1 MTENLLAVPVYL
13 DVLRLEKPMRVA
25 GPLLDFTRLPWT
37 NSPAHRDSPFL
48 SETIAAAA
56 FEDQHQL
63 QPGLH
68 FHWSLPLALT
78 KTSSIGIVYRQ
89 SFQSVFG
96 KGAQAND
103 GTSGDK
109 LNGDNLWSA
118 LVNQGWLQV
127 IDERIGMARA
137 TLPNEEKLI
146 AWLEE
151 KAPNDAQAVLKLLRT
166 SVFPPV
172 PNRWLLSRIVDGKSP
187 TIKMIESD
195 YLWPVGQERI
205 GADPMADHFTI
216 YPQITDNPDEQPYR
230 FLGRAYDWGSDAP
243 QDSPEYLDT
252 PLTVAGYGE
261 PAFAAFYPICRS
273 VFGYYDPT
281 PTQEEQE
288 QFELIGLYA
297 DPAHDYF
304 RIFVDAFKTNWQADH
319 QTEDATDAQQQRQQV
334 DYLYL
339 DLLDAIHRQLRL
351 DIPIAAPQNDLQNI
365 GPDEGVVASDGAP
378 QNAWEYLQQHR
389 WIDEQGQLLPKAYS
403 TTTVVGGPF
412 QTRASD
418 IRKLLN
424 GAIEAQMPDRLI
436 CYARVDC
443 PADESALPA
452 VDSDKIKIAIGN
464 SPTEALSALLASEIS
479 ADRKSTIEDQLE
491 AIQFASKL
499 QQTSV
504 DTGPVFEAARHE
516 KEFHAVAAGQ
526 RWRIKAQR
534 EADRKAGQVA
544 EDEQVTLPE
553 ALANEL
559 NQLNRLEDDKY
570 RNDAAIDSLR
580 RQIYADWCWYLK
592 MESGVKEIDDAPD
605 FGLVPDAPQ
614 FGAQVGKAYLPKRR
628 PTPPFGTHVGQPE
641 AENTASAEPTL
652 AAENLYVIANRG
664 LVSDFK
670 AFISDEIDNQLTM
683 LLRQMEQ
690 SKQKVA
696 EQLIAVQAAL
706 LEHQV
711 ASQFL
716 LESDIV
722 DWGGFTAAV
731 SQFGDPTQSLPAPDH
746 RAVYLLA
753 INERLAARAPMGWPQ
768 NVAISS
774 EYQSLGQLADALAKS
789 SGEDAP
795 ASLLDSLLLRANR
808 LALEA
813 HCPGLIKHRPAV
825 ELVAR
830 AASRFWRPNDPVVLI
845 GGFDPTPRHQ
855 DIRNSLPA
863 RLLSLDGE
871 QYSDDLEGFMRFRSF
886 LEQALFQ
893 GNVTNGRAPSWHP
906 VFLAWDIAFS
916 QAHLAQEHYGQDYLL
931 SNYALGNTDFE
942 VAQAGIKIQPRQSGQ
957 ARQATTY
964 DSPIPFYGRSLLTPS
979 ARLSL
984 KKTIINRLVPIL
996 YRQFVDESG
1005 KSGNGQQATLAL
1017 FGDWLKGID
1026 PQVTNLP
1033 VQNPDFSDEQQI
1045 RQWLANELEL
1055 QNDTDAKLV
1064 QHLLAY
1070 LQPNSPLPILQQF
1083 LNETSG
1089 ADLAGN
1095 IDPFLDW
1102 TEARSHIKA
1111 SYAAQRLASLDEPL
1125 DSALLDDD
1133 QVHGDFVAQLQSY
1146 LGESLQRF
1154 YTEKNIQADQ
1164 QADYLDDHYNEV
1176 IGWYQPQVREAM
1188 HLTVEIRA
1196 YQALLGIKGLTQ
1208 AMSGFGDALIM
1219 RHQAFQL
1226 PVYNPFPLDSDDAFT
1241 AKVREAVQTANK
1253 VAPSEYLPFSP
1264 WRANKTAMSEL
1275 ELLDNWGR
1283 YWPPDLAPDLEDFT
1297 VQTTN
1302 TLPDVGETPGQ
1313 EFAMPPRLAQ
1323 GARLAFRWLA
1333 ASSEIEEM
1341 NDHPASN
1348 PICGWVT
1355 PNNLDDSLMIYAA
1368 EGDAL
1373 GSIDEGG
1380 QWRTFPGNRGPII
1393 PADIANPH
1401 LAQLVQWL
1409 CAQGQDFLADFL
1421 STLDMAQENMEPE
1434 SFAQHEALALLMGHP
1449 LALVRADVRLQLQE
1463 SPAINMSERTMQG
1476 DVQSYINYKN
1486 AGANGPPPPRHTF
1499 DFEAVQVPL
1508 RLGEFHR
1515 LNDGLAGYWLE
1526 DGNGRYANDTFY
1538 ALQTVPTP
1546 GLSPQIITRHQ
1557 ANSEDRDESQFLI
1570 ALSLDENAPLTISML
1585 IDPRAPIHA
1594 TTGILPVKTLYIP
1607 TDQYETAI
1615 QRMQVAFLTA
1625 PLLAP
1630 ELGLE
1635 LSLPTEPGYDWNWV
1649 QLKGQH
1655 WSTISGQGTIRQHQL
1670 ADAFGAA
1677 SGLLWQVLLQQGWL
1691 EALNAD
1697 TARMVA
1703 EDQRPNKALP
1713 APFDQAQEAVELL
1726 FHRLRIRPF
1735 DSKAHFDGTQHIREG
1750 WLRLSP
1756 TARTRQKA

>member
-1 MTENLLAVPVYL
+1 MTDILLAVPVYL
-13 DVLRLEKPMRVA
+13 DVLRLEEPMKVA
-25 GPLLDFTRLPWT
+25 GPLLDFTKLPWA
-37 NSPAHRDSPFL
+37 NSPAHKDRPYL
-48 SETIAAAA
+48 SETMAAEA

-96 KGAQAND
+96 KGTPAND
-103 GTSGDK
+103 KISGDTVW
-109 LNGDNLWSA
+109 GE
-118 LVNQGWLQV
+118 LVQSGWLQM

-137 TLPNEEKLI
+137 TLPNRKELI

-151 KAPNDAQAVLKLLRT
+151 KTPNYAQAILKLLHT

-172 PNRWLLSRIVDGKSP
+172 PNRWLLSRIVDGKPP
-187 TIKMIESD
+187 TTQVIESD
-195 YLWPVGQERI
+195 YLWPAGQERI
-205 GADPMADHFTI
+205 GNDPMSDHFTI
-216 YPQITDNPDEQPYR
+216 YPRITDRPDEQPYR
-230 FLGRAYDWGSDAP
+230 YLGRAYDLGADAS
-243 QDSPEYLDT
+243 QDSPDYLDT

-273 VFGYYDPT
+273 VFGYYDPA
-281 PTQEEQE
+281 PPQEDRE
-288 QFELIGLYA
+288 QFELIGFYA

-319 QTEDATDAQQQRQQV
+319 QTDEAADAKQRQQV
-334 DYLYL
+334 GYLYL
-339 DLLDAIHRQLRL
+339 DLLDAVHRQLRL
-351 DIPIAAPQNDLQNI
+351 DIPIAAPQDELQSV

-378 QNAWEYLQQHR
+378 QNAWEYLQEHR

-403 TTTVVGGPF
+403 TTTAVGEPF
-412 QTRASD
+412 QTRTND
-418 IRKLLN
+418 IRQRLN
-424 GAIEAQMPDRLI
+424 EAIETQMPDRLI

-443 PADESALPA
+443 PADESTLPA
-452 VDSDKIKIAIGN
+452 VDSQQIKIAIGN

-479 ADRKSTIEDQLE
+479 ADRKSIIEDQLE

-516 KEFHAVAAGQ
+516 KQFHAVAAGQ

-534 EADRKAGQVA
+534 EAGKTAGQVA
-544 EDEQVTLPE
+544 DDQQVTLPE

-559 NQLNRLEDDKY
+559 NLLNRLEDERY
-570 RNDAAIDSLR
+570 RNGAAVDSLR

-592 MESGVKEIDDAPD
+592 LESGVKGGGDAPD
-605 FGLVPDAPQ
+605 FSLLPDTPQ
-614 FGAQVGKAYLPKRR
+614 FGVQVGNAYLPKRR
-628 PTPPFGTHVGQPE
+628 PRPPFGTHVGQPD
-641 AENTASAEPTL
+641 AEYSTSAEPTL
-652 AAENLYVIANRG
+652 EAGSLYGIAKRR
-664 LVSDFK
+664 LLRDFK
-670 AFISDEIDNQLTM
+670 AFISDEIDGQLAALINQ
-683 LLRQMEQ
+683 Q
-690 SKQKVA
+690 KQTKQA
-696 EQLIAVQAAL
+696 LENQFTAVQSDL
-706 LEHQV
+706 LAYQSE
-711 ASQFL
+711 SQFL

-722 DWGGFTAAV
+722 DWDKFTAAV
-731 SQFGDPTQSLPAPDH
+731 APFLDSRQGLPAPES
-746 RAVYLLA
+746 RVAYLQAVNKLMA
-753 INERLAARAPMGWPQ
+753 G
-768 NVAISS
+768 SS
-774 EYQSLGQLADALAKS
+774 DGSHC
-789 SGEDAP
+789 
-795 ASLLDSLLLRANR
+795 LRANR
-808 LALEA
+808 LALETRF
-813 HCPGLIKHRPAV
+813 PGLIKHRPAL
-825 ELVAR
+825 ELIPG

-863 RLLSLDGE
+863 RLLRLDSE
-871 QYSDDLEGFMRFRSF
+871 QFGSDPDGFMRFRSF
-886 LEQALFQ
+886 LEQELFQ
-893 GNVTNGRAPSWHP
+893 GSVTNVQASSWHP
-906 VFLAWDIAFS
+906 VFLAWDFAFS
-916 QAHLAQEHYGQDYLL
+916 QTHLEQEHYDQDYLL
-931 SNYALGNTDFE
+931 GSYPLGNTDFE
-942 VAQAGIKIQPRQSGQ
+942 VAQAAIKIQPRQSGQ

-964 DSPIPFYGRSLLTPS
+964 DVPIPFYGRSLLTPS

-984 KKTIINRLVPIL
+984 KRTIINRLVPIL
-996 YRQFVDESG
+996 YRQFVDEGG
-1005 KSGNGQQATLAL
+1005 KSGNGQQATLVL

-1026 PQVTNLP
+1026 PRVTNLP

-1045 RQWLANELEL
+1045 KHWLTDELER

-1064 QHLLAY
+1064 QHLFAY
-1070 LQPNSPLPILQQF
+1070 LRPESPLPIIQQF
-1083 LNETSG
+1083 LRENSG
-1089 ADLAGN
+1089 ADLAGS

-1102 TEARSHIKA
+1102 TEPRSHIKA
-1111 SYAAQRLASLDEPL
+1111 SYAAQHLAGLDEPL
-1125 DSALLDDD
+1125 DIALLDDD
-1133 QVHGDFVAQLQSY
+1133 EVHKDFVAQLQSY
-1146 LGESLQRF
+1146 LGDNLQRF
-1154 YTEKNIQADQ
+1154 YSEKNIPADRQ
-1164 QADYLDDHYNEV
+1164 GDYLDDHYNEV
-1176 IGWYQPQVREAM
+1176 INWYQPQVREAL

-1196 YQALLGIKGLTQ
+1196 YQALLAIKGLTQ

-1241 AKVREAVQTANK
+1241 AKVREAVQTANQ
-1253 VAPSEYLPFSP
+1253 VAPNEYLPFSP
-1264 WRANKTAMSEL
+1264 WRASKTALSEM

-1283 YWPPDLAPDLEDFT
+1283 YWPPDLAPELEDFA

-1302 TLPDVGETPGQ
+1302 TLPDVGENPGK

-1348 PICGWVT
+1348 PICGWVV
-1355 PNNLDDSLMIYAA
+1355 PNNLDDSLMIYAP

-1373 GSIDEGG
+1373 GYIDEGC

-1393 PADIANPH
+1393 PADIANAH
-1401 LAQLVQWL
+1401 LAQMVQWL
-1409 CAQGQDFLADFL
+1409 CAQGQGFLADFL
-1421 STLDMAQENMEPE
+1421 GTLDMAQENMEPE

-1449 LALVRADVRLQLQE
+1449 LALVRADVHLQLQE
-1463 SPAINMSERTMQG
+1463 PPAIDVSERTMQD
-1476 DVQSYINYKN
+1476 DVQSYMNYKN
-1486 AGANGPPPPRHTF
+1486 AGGDGAPPPRHTF
-1499 DFEAVQVPL
+1499 GFEEVRVPL

-1526 DGNGRYANDTFY
+1526 DGNGRYANDAFY
-1538 ALQTVPTP
+1538 ALQTVPTT
-1546 GLSPQIITRHQ
+1546 GSSPQIITRHQ

-1570 ALSLDENAPLTISML
+1570 ALSLDENAPRTISML

-1594 TTGILPVKTLYIP
+1594 ATGILPVKSLYIP

-1615 QRMQVAFLTA
+1615 RRLQVAFLAA

-1649 QLKGQH
+1649 QLEGQH

-1670 ADAFGAA
+1670 ADAFGPA

-1703 EDQRPNKALP
+1703 EDQRPYRDLP
-1713 APFDQAQEAVELL
+1713 APFAQAQEAVELL

-1735 DSKAHFDGTQHIREG
+1735 DPKAHFDGKQQIREG